1 MKKFLQIS
9 FLFITLGMANLVF
22 AESVDINTA
31 DAKTIASNIKGVGLV
46 KATAI
51 VNYREKN
58 GPFKSVDELTQI
70 KGIGPKIIQQNQQN
84 LVIVQQEQ

>member
-1 MKKFLQIS
+1 MKKYLQVL
-9 FLFITLGMANLVF
+9 FLFFTLGLSNWAL

-31 DAKTIASNIKGVGLV
+31 DAKTIAANVKGIGLV

-58 GPFKSVDELTQI
+58 GVFNSVDELTQI
-70 KGIGPKIIQQNQQN
+70 RGIGPKIVEKNRHN
-84 LVIVQQEQ
+84 LIIVKQE